1 MLGVIN
7 SHELLWLQRQKA
19 ASTNEQYYCKFPFA
33 YCDSRHSTLL
43 YTILFAIDLYFEPIT
58 FHCTLLLV
66 TALIIIDRFLPGL
79 IFLSCSLVLPTT
91 AITSHCRL
99 NCYLAVATASHDL
112 PLLVSIFVL
121 HSLPLSAVTGDS
133 LQLLATVYICSL
145 LFTIIYQA
153 VCATR
158 KCPHL
163 FTAIDHSSAVLCTV
177 CCNCLI
183 LYR

>member
-19 ASTNEQYYCKFPFA
+19 ASTNEQYYCKFPFG

-91 AITSHCRL
+91 AITSHCRV

-112 PLLVSIFVL
+112 
-121 HSLPLSAVTGDS
+121 
-133 LQLLATVYICSL
+133 L
-145 LFTIIYQA
+145 LF
-153 VCATR
+153 ATTSIHFCTPFIAIVR
-158 KCPHL
+158 SDWRLSSIVGYCPHL
-163 FTAIDHSSAVLCTV
+163 LIAVHYHLSS
-177 CCNCLI
+177 CLRHQKMSTPVHC
-183 LYR
+183 Y